1 MAAKMKTL
9 KNITRTKKY
18 LDLYSTYTPQPVSMK
33 LFVDFGSKTGCEK
46 SSYVFLR
53 HELPVRLANIM
64 KEIRHLPKTLRNMPS
79 VNLVQSWY
87 DQSFEEILEFEDKK
101 EADKKVLSDF
111 SEGLQKIKNRHSKVV
126 ETMAQGVL
134 ELKETY
140 PSYYNFTTVNN
151 NTTAIRY
158 FLDRFLLS
166 RISIRMLI
174 SQHVLLY
181 GSRTVDNPRYIGA
194 IDPSCDVLEV
204 LQAAYSDARFL
215 CEGYYLTA
223 PDMVVTCHNPY
234 EDGKKVQ
241 IACVPSHLL
250 HILFE
255 ILKNSM
261 RATVETHS
269 NKDNI
274 PSISVLITKG
284 KEDLTIKI
292 SDCGGGFSQDIRKL
306 VFEYMYSTAPRP
318 DYVGEGNAPMAGYGY
333 GLPLSRL
340 YARYF
345 GGDLQLSS
353 VEGHGT
359 DAYIY
364 LKVMSDNANECLP
377 VYNTT
382 ASRMYQ
388 SDVSVSDW
396 SSNKPWHDSHPRG
409 FSTHAKKV
417 Q

>member
-1 MAAKMKTL
+1 MRLSARCFMANKRAFD
-9 KNITRTKKY
+9 KY
-18 LDLYSTYTPQPVSMK
+18 ASFSPSPVSIRD
-33 LFVDFGSKTGCEK
+33 LLDFGSKTGNEET
-46 SSYVFLR
+46 SFVFLR

-64 KEIRHLPKTLRNMPS
+64 KEIRHLPKNLRSMPS
-79 VNLVQSWY
+79 VNLVKSWY

-101 EADKKVLSDF
+101 VVDKAILKDF

-134 ELKETY
+134 ELQETY
-140 PSYYNFTTVNN
+140 PTYYNFTTVNT
-151 NTTAIRY
+151 NTEAIRY

-181 GSRTVDNPRYIGA
+181 GSLVADNPRYIGS
-194 IDPSCDVLEV
+194 IDPACDVLEV

-223 PDMVVTCHNPY
+223 PDMEVTCFNPY
-234 EDGKKVQ
+234 EEGEKIK
-241 IACVPSHLL
+241 ISCVPSHLL

-261 RATVETHS
+261 RATVETHA
-269 NKDNI
+269 NKDTI
-274 PSISVLITKG
+274 PSINVMITKG
-284 KEDLTIKI
+284 REDLTIKI

-353 VEGHGT
+353 IEGHGT

-364 LKVMSDNANECLP
+364 LKVMTDNANECLP

-388 SDVSVSDW
+388 SDISVSDW
-396 SSNKPWHDSHPRG
+396 SSNKPWNNSHPRG
-409 FSTHAKKV
+409 FSTHARKLH
-417 Q
+417 

>member
-1 MAAKMKTL
+1 MRLTLRFFMA
-9 KNITRTKKY
+9 NKKAFDRY
-18 LDLYSTYTPQPVSMK
+18 ASFSPSPVSLK
-33 LFVDFGSKTGCEK
+33 DLLEFGSKTGNEV
-46 SSYVFLR
+46 SSYLFLR
-53 HELPVRLANIM
+53 HELPVRMANIM
-64 KEIRHLPKTLRNMPS
+64 MEIRHLPKNLQIMPS
-79 VNLVQSWY
+79 VSLVKSWY
-87 DQSFEEILEFEDKK
+87 DQSFEEILDFEDKN
-101 EADKKVLSDF
+101 EADDKVRSDF
-111 SEGLQKIKNRHSKVV
+111 SESLQKIKNRHSKVV

-134 ELKETY
+134 ELQETY
-140 PSYYNFTTVNN
+140 PSYYNFTNVNT
-151 NTTAIRY
+151 NTDAIRY

-181 GSRTVDNPRYIGA
+181 GSQTVDNPHYIGT
-194 IDPSCDVLEV
+194 IDPECDVADV
-204 LQAAYSDARFL
+204 LQTAYGDARFL

-223 PDMVVTCHNPY
+223 PEMDVTCLNTY
-234 EDGKKVQ
+234 DEGKKIQ
-241 IACVPSHLL
+241 IAFVSSHLL
-250 HILFE
+250 HILIE
-255 ILKNSM
+255 ILKNAM

-269 NKDNI
+269 NKDII
-274 PSISVLITKG
+274 PKISVQITKG

-292 SDCGGGFSQDIRKL
+292 SDRGGGFSQDIAKL

-353 VEGHGT
+353 VEGYGT

-364 LKVMSDNANECLP
+364 LKVMSDNASECLP

-382 ASRMYQ
+382 ASRMYH
-388 SDVSVSDW
+388 SDIPVSDW
-396 SSNKPWHDSHPRG
+396 SSNKPWHKSHPRG
-409 FSTHAKKV
+409 YTTHAKKS
-417 Q
+417 